1 MQCIYTP
8 DIQGY
13 CRGMS
18 IQTQV
23 IEDFIVKFQARDIKS
38 IRPFIHSEFTWFDSS
53 GSVVVQGAEPFLS
66 AIEGMWR
73 DHPEVVNTS
82 SVCIQ
87 VGNLVSHTESFRGYS
102 DGHSEDW
109 IWVYEFDGGVILKMY
124 GFRDAA

>member
-1 MQCIYTP
+1 
-8 DIQGY
+8 
-13 CRGMS
+13 MS

-23 IEDFIVKFQARDIKS
+23 IEDFIVKFRARDSAS
-38 IRPFIHSEFTWFDSS
+38 IRPFIHPEFTWFDSS
-53 GSVVVQGAEPFLS
+53 GSVVMQGGQTFLS

-73 DHPEVVNTS
+73 GHPEVVNTS

-102 DGHSEDW
+102 DGHTEDW